1 MPRKVRELIRDL
13 KQAGF
18 YEIAGRRSGSH
29 RKFAHDEYHGIVT
42 LSGNLGH
49 DAKAYQEK
57 QVRGAIQEVVHES
70 N

>member
-13 KQAGF
+13 KRAGF
-18 YEIAGRRSGSH
+18 YEIAGRGSGSH

-57 QVRGAIQEVVHES
+57 QVRGAIQEVEHES